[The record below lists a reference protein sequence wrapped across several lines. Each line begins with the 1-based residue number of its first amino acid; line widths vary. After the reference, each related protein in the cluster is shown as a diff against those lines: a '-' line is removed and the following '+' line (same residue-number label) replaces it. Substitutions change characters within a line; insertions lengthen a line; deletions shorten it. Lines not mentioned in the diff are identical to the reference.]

1 MSKPSFDEVSTMLP
15 ALVVKI
21 RVKAEYREQF
31 LEEMW
36 TDAVGSE
43 KNEPGCLMF
52 NIVQDSAEPD
62 VLYLFEVYQDD
73 KAMAAHKKAPH
84 FLEWLQT
91 TKEWLAAPL
100 EVARCTTVYPPA
112 RAWSKR
118 PVP

>member
-1 MSKPSFDEVSTMLP
+1 MSKPSFDEVFTSLP

-21 RVKAEYREQF
+21 RVKAEYGEQF
-31 LEEMW
+31 LEATW
-36 TDAVGSE
+36 ADAVGSE

-52 NIVQDSAEPD
+52 NIVQDTADPC

-73 KAMAAHKKAPH
+73 KALEAHKKAPH
-84 FLEWLQT
+84 FLEWLQS

-100 EVARCTTVYPPA
+100 EVARCATVYPPA

-118 PVP
+118 LVP